1 MTACSKRL
9 RTLALGLVIVS
20 CGAPEAPRRAASN
33 ILLVTV
39 DTLRA
44 DHLSAWG
51 YARQTSPAIDRL
63 AAEGVRFDQAW
74 AQWPKTGPS
83 FASLFTSTYPK
94 DNGIVRR
101 IGTPLP
107 PGFQMLAESLQR
119 RGYGTHAVVSNGA
132 VGKEFYFDQGFDTYV
147 ETWKLPRE
155 PDGSAN
161 TAAVVNRKVLE
172 TVAALDRSK
181 PFFLWVHYIDPHFP
195 YRPPA
200 EWRARFEDDEVYDP
214 IREIDIARTPRQQMG
229 GIGKGQVLDERTDLG
244 YYVALYD
251 AAIAYADDHID
262 QLLDHLSGEGLM
274 ENTLTVFTS
283 DHGESLGEHGYYF
296 DHGRFGFET
305 CLHVPLIF
313 HFPGRIEPRED
324 LDPVELISVTPTIL
338 QFAGISLPEGEWMQG
353 RSLMPR
359 LAGTAG
365 DEDGFSHAEAGY
377 ATEGR
382 WQKIVRDRRHKLIFA
397 PFSASQRFV
406 GGRGKPYALYDL
418 EEDPEETVNL
428 VDSEPEV
435 FARLKERLYAWWV
448 PNSFDAEID
457 VNDTREETEVSE
469 ETIQQLKDLGYLQ

>member
-1 MTACSKRL
+1 M
-9 RTLALGLVIVS
+9 GLVLVG
-20 CGAPEAPRRAASN
+20 CGTPETRRRAASN

-51 YARQTSPAIDRL
+51 YGRQTSPTIDRL
-63 AAEGVRFDQAW
+63 AQDGVRFEQAW

-107 PGFQMLAESLQR
+107 PGFLMLAESLKR

-147 ETWKLPRE
+147 ETWKLPPE
-155 PDGSAN
+155 PDGSSN
-161 TAAVVNRKVLE
+161 TAEVVNRKVLE
-172 TVAALDRSK
+172 TLAAMDRSK

-200 EWRARFEDDEVYDP
+200 EWRARFENDEVYEP
-214 IREIDIARTPRQQMG
+214 IGEIDVARTQRRQMG
-229 GIGKGQVLDERTDLG
+229 GIGKGQVLDDRTDLG

-251 AAIAYADDHID
+251 AAIGYTDHHLGK
-262 QLLDHLSGEGLM
+262 LLDHLGGEGLM

-283 DHGESLGEHGYYF
+283 DHGESLGEHSYYF

-313 HFPGRIEPRED
+313 HFPGRVEPRVDHE
-324 LDPVELISVTPTIL
+324 PAELISITPTIL
-338 QFAGISLPEGEWMQG
+338 QFAGVSLPEGEWMQG
-353 RSLMPR
+353 RSLAPR

-382 WQKIVRDRRHKLIFA
+382 WQKIVRDRRYKLIFA
-397 PFSASQRFV
+397 PFTASQRYV
-406 GGRGKPYALYDL
+406 GGRGRPYALYDL
-418 EEDPEETVNL
+418 EQDPEETVNL
-428 VDSEPEV
+428 VESDPEV
-435 FARLKERLYAWWV
+435 FERLKEQLYAWWK

-457 VNDTREETEVSE
+457 VDDTRVETEVSE